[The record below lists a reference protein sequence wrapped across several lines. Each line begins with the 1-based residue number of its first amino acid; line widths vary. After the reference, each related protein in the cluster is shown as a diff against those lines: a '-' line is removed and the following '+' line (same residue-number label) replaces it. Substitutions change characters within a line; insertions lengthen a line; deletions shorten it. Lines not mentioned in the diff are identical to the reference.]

1 MFKKWFKKRGENE
14 QKNEK
19 LALPI
24 ESPAQM
30 NWLEELSQS
39 ADFVNDHTSTN
50 ENEPF
55 WVSYY
60 RTLVMSEILHRDVMP
75 YLAGHS
81 SLSELK
87 SKIPIQQI
95 IITSDA
101 QHIKKMLLRGFAAI
115 RLHKNDEECLL
126 VNIANTKFRDIST
139 PVMEATALGSQAGF
153 VEELDINI
161 NLIRKRLPTSD
172 LQIKELQV
180 GEISSTKVAVMYM
193 GSIANKDNIET
204 VLQRIQDIQYDH
216 VSDSAYLASMIE
228 DNSNSLFPQIIPTER
243 SDRTAAALTEGKI
256 IIVVDGSPDVLIA
269 PITLGEAVNAMEDYY
284 VPWIIANFFR
294 LLRMAGLFVS
304 IILTPAYI
312 AVLTYHYELIPS
324 KLLESLVSSRAAVPF
339 PPIIEVLI
347 LEISVELVKEAG
359 LRLPIKVGS
368 TLGVVGGIVIGQAVV
383 EAKLTSSILL
393 ILVGLGALAA
403 YTSAIYKFNNTVRII
418 KYPIIFLAQ
427 LLGILGIVFGLIC
440 VLAHLLRLSSLG
452 RPYVG
457 FYPFRRNMNND
468 LWLRLPFS
476 KQKTN
481 PDNARPQRVNRFTNN
496 LKNPGP
502 PSDFDE

>member
-1 MFKKWFKKRGENE
+1 MFKKWFRKRGENE
-14 QKNEK
+14 QKNETPE
-19 LALPI
+19 LPI
-24 ESPAQM
+24 ESPRQM
-30 NWLEELSQS
+30 NWVEELSLS

-50 ENEPF
+50 ESEPF

-95 IITSDA
+95 TITSDA
-101 QHIKKMLLRGFAAI
+101 NQIKDKLLRGFAAI
-115 RLHKNDEECLL
+115 RLHKHDEECIL

-153 VEELDINI
+153 VEELDVNI

-172 LQIKELQV
+172 LQIRELQV

-216 VSDSAYLASMIE
+216 ISDSAYLASMIE

-294 LLRMAGLFVS
+294 VLRMVGLFVS

-324 KLLESLVSSRAAVPF
+324 RLLESLVSSRAAVPF

-427 LLGILGIVFGLIC
+427 LLGILGIVFGLIY

-481 PDNARPQRVNRFTNN
+481 PDNARPQRVNRFTNDF
-496 LKNPGP
+496 KNPGP